1 MLAHTP
7 CKVWS
12 VNRCTCRM
20 ILLRFLTHQRLSFV
34 LEEQWHF
41 HDQKTQLTDR
51 NFIQLNWSLE
61 RKKKKYTQDMSVRVF
76 SLLMSLPL
84 IFPLE
89 ETSSCWAA
97 QRHTCHCF
105 SDTHAHTF
113 CNLLT
118 HTNIHRNVQS
128 LIPWSLICAP
138 VSGRE
143 VEWQYGIPGGT
154 ERCGD
159 RHPNPSPSRPPKHR
173 KTRPKRK

>member
-1 MLAHTP
+1 MSNDTSEIFDPQTFIL
-7 CKVWS
+7 
-12 VNRCTCRM
+12 CTWRTM
-20 ILLRFLTHQRLSFV
+20 TLS
-34 LEEQWHF
+34 LPK
-41 HDQKTQLTDR
+41 DTTDWPK
-51 NFIQLNWSLE
+51 LYPAEL
-61 RKKKKYTQDMSVRVF
+61 KLGKGKKKYTQDMSVRVF

-118 HTNIHRNVQS
+118 HTNTNIHRNVQS